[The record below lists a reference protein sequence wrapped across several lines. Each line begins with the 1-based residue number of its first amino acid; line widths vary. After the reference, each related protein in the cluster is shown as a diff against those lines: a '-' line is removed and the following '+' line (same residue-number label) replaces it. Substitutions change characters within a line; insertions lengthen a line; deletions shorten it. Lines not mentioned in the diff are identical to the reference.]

1 MNTETA
7 LITSA
12 LAVSAAGGAVADA
25 VKKQV
30 FHAHGVD
37 WHLLAT
43 LAEALRIEAATLALL
58 AEMQIEQGLSNVTL
72 GPDFALLLGDRLPG
86 DVAETCAMCEEVV

>member
-1 MNTETA
+1 MSSELT
-7 LITSA
+7 LITVA
-12 LAVSAAGGAVADA
+12 LSVSAAGGAVADA

-43 LAEALRIEAATLALL
+43 LAEALRIEAGNLALL
-58 AEMQIEQGLSNVTL
+58 AEREIDAANGLSNVTL
-72 GPDFALLLGDRLPG
+72 GPEFAALLGDNLPG
-86 DVAETCAMCEEVV
+86 DVAEGVYDV